1 MMMMMMMM
9 MLNCIYILSSSQA
22 AAASLQQVGAFRYFG
37 QNMQKFEAKS
47 KKRNFF
53 YHKSWKRDSDC
64 EPVVVMGSGGSGGK
78 PDRSNQSMDVRPH
91 GEGRV
96 VALLSSYFT

>member
-1 MMMMMMMM
+1 V
-9 MLNCIYILSSSQA
+9 LLDTLARICRNLKQRT
-22 AAASLQQVGAFRYFG
+22 Q
-37 QNMQKFEAKS
+37 
-47 KKRNFF
+47 KRNLF

-78 PDRSNQSMDVRPH
+78 LDRSNQSMDVHPH

-96 VALLSSYFT
+96 VALLSSYFI